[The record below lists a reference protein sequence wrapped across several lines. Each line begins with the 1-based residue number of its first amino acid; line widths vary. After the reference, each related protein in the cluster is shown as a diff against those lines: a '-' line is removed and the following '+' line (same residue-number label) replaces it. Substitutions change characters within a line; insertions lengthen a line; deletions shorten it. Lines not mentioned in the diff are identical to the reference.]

1 MFRHTAGRRGRR
13 HCHAAAVLATGGLL
27 AIAACSGPGSSQA
40 KGSSSA
46 TAAPTTA
53 STASA
58 STASAPPSAAPAS
71 GPTCG
76 TAPVT
81 LNAYFET
88 GFPIYKALTDEFSKQ
103 FPNVKWNIRY
113 DQFAA
118 LTSNAP
124 RVLANDPPDLIRLP
138 QVSDLAKDHL
148 LKNLDG
154 YATAFGWDKWPAS
167 QLQSMRVADDGSRG
181 SGPLYAM
188 GINYSM
194 TGVFYNK
201 DLAQKVGI
209 TSPPETLA
217 DFDADMQKAK
227 QAGITPILQFNGGAT
242 GGLAFPLQNL
252 MAVYGPPSAIND
264 WIWQKKGA
272 TIDTAPNLQAAEHLQ
287 QWIKNGYLVSDA
299 NAMDYAT
306 MMSRFIAG
314 KGLFMFDGDWESG
327 NLDKQMPGKV
337 GFFLMPPLQAGGT
350 QAAMSTPLTLGIGNG
365 AKNADCAAFFLDWI
379 ATNQQARTVDVQVG
393 GSHPM
398 GPADAYMPPIE
409 SGTVTASTLAAGSTV
424 AKDNGAMDFIANA
437 TGSIYAKGWT
447 PNLQEMVGGKQTPKG
462 MLQTVQAEY
471 ASEVGH

>member
-1 MFRHTAGRRGRR
+1 M
-13 HCHAAAVLATGGLL
+13 
-27 AIAACSGPGSSQA
+27 
-40 KGSSSA
+40 
-46 TAAPTTA
+46 
-53 STASA
+53 
-58 STASAPPSAAPAS
+58 
-71 GPTCG
+71 
-76 TAPVT
+76 T
-81 LNAYFET
+81 LKAYFET

-103 FPNVKWNIRY
+103 FPNVKWDIRY

-209 TSPPETLA
+209 TSPPQTLA

-314 KGLFMFDGDWESG
+314 KGLFMFNGDWESG

-409 SGTVTASTLAAGSTV
+409 SGTVTAATLAAGSTV

-462 MLQTVQAEY
+462 MLQTVQTEY
-471 ASEVGH
+471 VGEVGH

>member
-1 MFRHTAGRRGRR
+1 MFRHNAVRRGARR
-13 HCHAAAVLATGGLL
+13 HHAAAVLAAGGLL
-27 AIAACSGPGSSQA
+27 AVAACSGPGSSHA
-40 KGSSSA
+40 NSSSSA
-46 TAAPTTA
+46 TSSPTTA
-53 STASA
+53 ATGSVPA
-58 STASAPPSAAPAS
+58 SAAPAAA
-71 GPTCG
+71 PTCG

-124 RVLANDPPDLIRLP
+124 RVLANDPPDLMRLP

-148 LKNLDG
+148 LQNLDA
-154 YATAFGWDKWPAS
+154 YAAAFGWDKWPAS
-167 QLQSMRVADDGSRG
+167 QLQSMRVAEDGSRG

-201 DLAQKVGI
+201 ELAQKIGM
-209 TSPPETLA
+209 TNPPATLA
-217 DFDADMQKAK
+217 DLDADMQKAK

-242 GGLAFPLQNL
+242 GGLAFPVQNL
-252 MAVYGPPSAIND
+252 MADYGPPSAIND
-264 WIWQKKGA
+264 WIWQKSGA
-272 TIDTAPNLQAAEHLQ
+272 TIDTPSNLQAAEHLQ
-287 QWIKNGYLVSDA
+287 QWIKDGYLVSDA

-314 KGLFMFDGDWESG
+314 KGLFMFNGDWESG

-365 AKNADCAAFFLDWI
+365 ATHADCAAFFLNWV

-398 GPADAYMPPIE
+398 GPADAYMPPIQE
-409 SGTVTASTLAAGSTV
+409 GTVTASTLAAGSKV

-447 PNLQEMVGGKQTPKG
+447 PNLQELVGGKQTPKG
-462 MLQTVQAEY
+462 MLEKVQAEY
-471 ASEVGH
+471 ATEVGH